1 LVIGSPFEDGVFLRR
16 IEKNRLVDLT
26 LSPPSPL
33 SLSHGE
39 RERGGRDFRVKSRK
53 NEFSFVEVAFP
64 SPGGEGT
71 KG

>member
-39 RERGGRDFRVKSRK
+39 RERGVVLS
-53 NEFSFVEVAFP
+53 EAEE
-64 SPGGEGT
+64 PG
-71 KG
+71 

>member
-1 LVIGSPFEDGVFLRR
+1 MIQSADNNVKNTLVIGSPFEDGVFLRR

-39 RERGGRDFRVKSRK
+39 RERGVVLS
-53 NEFSFVEVAFP
+53 EAEE
-64 SPGGEGT
+64 PG
-71 KG
+71 